1 MKFLKKKVAAVGD
14 EATAVDG
21 NLTVIKID
29 NKGNIETLGKH
40 PEDEF
45 TNLLAGEI
53 AGKAN
58 VINPPYNLTE
68 LYRLQQVN
76 NTLMQCITAM
86 EINIHASGYTILS
99 KNPEKS
105 LNKKQAEAAKNFFDE
120 VFPRKSYQTVRRNMA
135 RDLEATGNGYIE
147 VIRNTA
153 GKIVFLNHVDAK
165 SIRLIKLDNVST
177 PQSVEVMRDGKKIK
191 VAMTL
196 RERRFVQVIGSQRV
210 YFKEF
215 GASRPIDRF
224 RGLWEGEV
232 GTAGVNK
239 RIPVDSQG
247 TELIHFKITC
257 DTDTPYGVPRWIN
270 QIPSV
275 LGSRKAEE
283 FNLNFFDSGG
293 LPPAIIFIEGGG
305 MTSNI
310 KDQLNRYLKGKG
322 SDSSQMA
329 IVELFSTA
337 GTLDKAGKV
346 KVNVERFGPQDDSMF
361 EDYDKRSEE
370 RVRGSF
376 RLPPIFVGKGDTS
389 TFATAFASY
398 VTAETQV
405 FLPERD
411 EHDEMI
417 NLLILPDLGL
427 NDVIYKSNPI
437 SIKESKIELEGIKIA
452 RDAKALSIQELI
464 NAINKATNLDLK
476 AIKPG
481 EPVASTA
488 PRNGE
493 NPDSD
498 DDKPTE
504 IDGAT
509 PDDGAL
515 DRGRGVNET
524 PPTN

>member
-1 MKFLKKKVAAVGD
+1 MKFLKKKAVPVGD
-14 EATAVDG
+14 ENATVDG
-21 NLTVIKID
+21 NMTVIKID

-40 PEDEF
+40 PEDTF
-45 TNLLAGEI
+45 LNPLLGEI
-53 AGKAN
+53 AGKTN

-68 LYRLQQVN
+68 LHRLQQLN

-99 KNPEKS
+99 KDPDKEINE
-105 LNKKQAEAAKNFFDE
+105 KQAEAAKNFFDE
-120 VFPRKSYQTVRRNMA
+120 VFPRKSYQTIRRAMA
-135 RDLEATGNGYIE
+135 RDLEAVGNGYIE
-147 VIRNTA
+147 VIRNA
-153 GKIVFLNHVDAK
+153 VGKIVFLNHVDAK
-165 SIRLIKLDNVST
+165 SVRLIKLDNIST
-177 PQSVEVMRDGKKIK
+177 PQRVEVMREGKSLE
-191 VAMTL
+191 VPMTL
-196 RERRFVQVIGSQRV
+196 RERRFVQIVGSQRV

-215 GASRPIDRF
+215 GASRPINKF
-224 RGLWEGEV
+224 KGFWEGEF
-232 GTAGVNK
+232 GTPGEEGT
-239 RIPVDSQG
+239 IPLDAQG
-247 TELIHFKITC
+247 TELIHFKITE
-257 DTDTPYGVPRWIN
+257 DTDTPYGIPRWIN
-270 QIPSV
+270 QVPSV

-310 KDQLNRYLKGKG
+310 RDQLNRYLKGKG

-361 EDYDKRSEE
+361 EKYDERSEE
-370 RVRGSF
+370 RVRGAF
-376 RLPPIFVGKGDTS
+376 RLPPIFVGKGDGAN
-389 TFATAFASY
+389 FATAFASY

-405 FLPERD
+405 FLPERN

-417 NLLILPDLGL
+417 NLLILPALGL
-427 NDVIYKSNPI
+427 DEVEFKSNPI

-452 RDAKALSIQELI
+452 RDSGALSIQGVI
-464 NAINKATNLDLK
+464 DSVNKATNLDLL
-476 AIKPG
+476 AIKEG
-481 EPVASTA
+481 EPVAITS

-493 NPDSD
+493 NPDESD
-498 DDKPTE
+498 DVPTE

-509 PDDGAL
+509 PDDGPL

-524 PPTN
+524 PN